1 MHTIK
6 NASLIIQKWA
16 RTYLAHPLPAPLI
29 NKKINFVPFFIT
41 GWLYRKKFIKV
52 KNASLTIQRWARGYL
67 ARRKVFHIRR
77 HHAAITMQRYI
88 RGWVKRTQ
96 YLQAKD
102 RTLRL
107 QVILMFKMLFF
118 SFRGRP

>member
-1 MHTIK
+1 MKFFNQPCIIK
-6 NASLIIQKWA
+6 SHSYVVNVKSLF
-16 RTYLAHPLPAPLI
+16 L
-29 NKKINFVPFFIT
+29 
-41 GWLYRKKFIKV
+41 GWLYRKKFRTV

-77 HHAAITMQRYI
+77 QAAAITMQRYI
-88 RGWVKRTQ
+88 RGWIKRTQ

-107 QVILMFKMLFF
+107 QVNTGCFIKN
-118 SFRGRP
+118 GPP